1 MSPVA
6 RSKGW
11 NGVQDMHYPAPLASH
26 DDVVKDPIVFW
37 DTLRRFHFQM
47 NTKFMIPVI
56 GGKELDLHIL
66 YVEVTRRGGFEKVVA
81 EKKWR
86 EVGTIFMFSPT
97 TTSASFVLRK
107 HYFSLLYHYEQVY
120 FFNMQG
126 PLCSPKDTFPVCS
139 RSCNELA
146 IVQYSPK
153 PINDHPS
160 NPHLEG
166 IGTIDGKFDCGYL
179 VTVKL
184 GSEVLA
190 GVLYHP
196 EDERPSSP
204 TPQLSNA
211 IVPYTGKARHSRRR
225 RKSKRR
231 GDPNYPKP
239 NRSGYNFFFAEKHY
253 KLKSLFPNREREFT
267 KMIGE
272 SWSNLSPE
280 ERMVYQNIGLK
291 DKERYR
297 REVKEYKESMKLR
310 QTMEVNRGDS
320 LLDGTAKWCLFLEVE
335 NAELRFRR
343 TS

>member
-11 NGVQDMHYPAPLASH
+11 NREKDLHYPPLFASQEE
-26 DDVVKDPIVFW
+26 VVKDPV
-37 DTLRRFHFQM
+37 
-47 NTKFMIPVI
+47 
-56 GGKELDLHIL
+56 
-66 YVEVTRRGGFEKVVA
+66 VVA

-86 EVGTIFMFSPT
+86 EVGSIFMFSPT

-120 FFNMQG
+120 FFKMQG
-126 PLCSPKDTFPVCS
+126 PLCNPSVAFPVGG
-139 RSCNELA
+139 RSCKPELA

-153 PINDHPS
+153 TINDSP
-160 NPHLEG
+160 NPHIEG
-166 IGTIDGKFDCGYL
+166 IGTIEGKFDCGYL

-184 GSEVLA
+184 GSEILS

-196 EDERPSSP
+196 EDEGPS
-204 TPQLSNA
+204 TPVSVPQCSNA
-211 IVPYTGKARHSRRR
+211 LVPYTGKPRHSRRKR
-225 RKSKRR
+225 RSKRR

-253 KLKSLFPNREREFT
+253 KLKALFPNREREFT

-297 REVKEYKESMKLR
+297 RELKEYKERM
-310 QTMEVNRGDS
+310 TNGHTVEVNQAS
-320 LLDGTAKWCLFLEVE
+320 Y
-335 NAELRFRR
+335 
-343 TS
+343 